1 MALARPERTRLV
13 LGDEPDGS
21 LIDLP
26 RRPVVGAA
34 LLVTVMF
41 AVMAGVLVVT
51 IHKLHFDVTSV
62 SGLAMSL
69 FLLFWIVGWSVG
81 VLVLGVLTVLLWLPS
96 FYRES
101 LYLRDG
107 RLISAPRFG
116 PLRMLAEYDL
126 ARIRNLRIEKKDD
139 GARVSFDYGEGSRSL
154 GDAMPQ
160 AAAEKIVAT
169 IRAAM
174 PAMAPSTPPPSPASV
189 PERVP
194 AAPVAPEPAEP
205 LSLGSA
211 LALVAAN
218 AVPLLGV
225 LLWGWKLADVMVL
238 FWAESA
244 VVAFYTLLKMA
255 VVGRWLAIPAGVFF
269 LAHFGAF
276 MAIHFLFIY
285 GIFVRGI
292 GAAGREPAAYAAL
305 AGIFVPLW
313 PALVALFL
321 SHGVSFVVNFV
332 GRRERRGMTLT
343 TLMAAPYS
351 RVVLMQLTV
360 IFGAWMALALHNPTP
375 ALVLLVVLKIGADL
389 YAHRRER
396 HLPALSRA

>member
-21 LIDLP
+21 LIELP

-174 PAMAPSTPPPSPASV
+174 PAMAPSTPSPSPASV